1 MTIWEKGKRGRRFL
15 PGREAPDIAAMTAE
29 QCGAFARDYEEECF
43 AEQEVTCYN
52 CRYRRWTRDS
62 FECMR
67 PEVTA

>member
-1 MTIWEKGKRGRRFL
+1 MKIWDTGKKGRLFL
-15 PGREAPDIAAMTAE
+15 PGRDAPDTAAMTAE
-29 QCGAFARDYEEECF
+29 QCGAFVRDCEEECF